1 MDLFGPITIRDDCV
15 KKGPRVNKKVW
26 GVVYTCTLTRGVYI
40 DIAVDYSTESILHT
54 IRRLLASK
62 GNVKLIFS
70 DSGSQLRGADTEMK
84 DWRYGWN
91 KEELVQFGASQSL
104 EWRFV
109 MSNSQHQNGAAEVM
123 VKLIKGAM
131 KTLMKALG
139 NTVLSLNELNTLLLE
154 VANLMNERP
163 IGTKPIE
170 STDPVYLSPNSLYL
184 GRCSDRISSG
194 PFQCKS
200 MYEESAKGFRNRF
213 SLVQSITDQFWKMWQ
228 KLYFPSLIIQQ
239 KWHTEKRNLQI
250 GDVCLLKDSN
260 AVRGEWRICRVSSVF
275 PDKHEVVRNVEVKVV
290 PAQTGCSDY
299 KPVKP
304 NYLKRHVSN
313 LIVLVPAEDQ

>member
-1 MDLFGPITIRDDCV
+1 M
-15 KKGPRVNKKVW
+15 
-26 GVVYTCTLTRGVYI
+26 YI

-213 SLVQSITDQFWKMWQ
+213 SLFNRLRTSSGKCG
-228 KLYFPSLIIQQ
+228 
-239 KWHTEKRNLQI
+239 RNYTFHL
-250 GDVCLLKDSN
+250 
-260 AVRGEWRICRVSSVF
+260 
-275 PDKHEVVRNVEVKVV
+275 
-290 PAQTGCSDY
+290 
-299 KPVKP
+299 
-304 NYLKRHVSN
+304 
-313 LIVLVPAEDQ
+313 